1 MVQQKKPRRRRR
13 RKQNRRQASPGC
25 FLPLFLF
32 LLLLLLGGYIL
43 SGVQDIS
50 GGRSPTLPENPYT
63 PADFVMENGYVTCTA
78 GPTRRGIDVS
88 AYQEDIDWDQVRA
101 AGFDFAFIRIGYRG
115 YSTGSIQED
124 ERARENLAGAKSA
137 GLDVGVYFYAQA
149 ITTEEAAEEAAWCLE
164 FLAGEALD
172 LPVVYDWEWVSESA
186 RTGSMDRAT
195 LTECVKT
202 FCEAIG
208 QGGYQAMIYFNKHVS
223 RDLLDL
229 EELSQ
234 YPFWLAQYKEQMD
247 YPYQVDFWQYTEE
260 GTVPGIEGDVDID
273 LMFLYE

>member
-137 GLDVGVYFYAQA
+137 GLDVGGYFYAQA

>member
-1 MVQQKKPRRRRR
+1 MEKRR
-13 RKQNRRQASPGC
+13 NRRQARRQKWQKHAVPT
-25 FLPLFLF
+25 F
-32 LLLLLLGGYIL
+32 LLLVLAVCLVSCYIIYTVL
-43 SGVQDIS
+43 AGAGPFRWTSSLRD
-50 GGRSPTLPENPYT
+50 NPYG
-63 PADFVMENGYVTCTA
+63 PEDFVMQNGYVTCTA

-101 AGFDFAFIRIGYRG
+101 AGFDFAFVRIGYRG
-115 YSTGSIQED
+115 YSVGRILED
-124 ERARENLAGAKSA
+124 ERARENLADAKAA
-137 GLDVGVYFYAQA
+137 GMDVGVYFYAQA
-149 ITTEEAAEEAAWCLE
+149 ITTEEAAEEARWCLE

-172 LPVVYDWEWVSESA
+172 LPVVYDWEWVDPSA

-260 GTVPGIEGDVDID
+260 GNVPGIEGNVDID
-273 LMFLYE
+273 LMFIYE

>member
-13 RKQNRRQASPGC
+13 RKQNRRQASLGR
-25 FLPLFLF
+25 FLPLLLF

-43 SGVQDIS
+43 SGVQDLS

-124 ERARENLAGAKSA
+124 ERARENLADAKAA
-137 GLDVGVYFYAQA
+137 GMDVGVYFYAQA

-164 FLAGEALD
+164 FLADEKLD

-186 RTGSMDRAT
+186 RTGGIDKST
-195 LTECVKT
+195 LTECVKA
-202 FCEAIG
+202 FCTAIENA
-208 QGGYQAMIYFNKHVS
+208 GYQPMLYFNNHVS

-229 EELSQ
+229 DELSQ
-234 YPFWLAQYKEQMD
+234 YPFWLAQYRDQMD

-273 LMFLYE
+273 LMFIYE

>member
-63 PADFVMENGYVTCTA
+63 PADFVMQNGYVTCTA